1 MHRLEAAV
9 TQNPCRLFLDNHLT
23 DKHRK
28 GNRTSSHQRRA
39 KEQHSQDELEARSR
53 GRAGP
58 HALEGVR
65 PGVRAWRSLDP
76 CLSSLPAGPGKV
88 VPCLF
93 PKQAGGLWAPG
104 HGQRLQVC

>member
-1 MHRLEAAV
+1 MPLV
-9 TQNPCRLFLDNHLT
+9 LDNHLT

-28 GNRTSSHQRRA
+28 ETEPVLIRGEP

-58 HALEGVR
+58 HALEGA
-65 PGVRAWRSLDP
+65 PWSEGLAPPDP
-76 CLSSLPAGPGKV
+76 CLSLLPAGPGKA

-93 PKQAGGLWAPG
+93 PNRAGRLWAPG